1 MWSWY
6 VYYNC
11 TLKCLVISSGTE
23 KPAPAWLHLHQG
35 PLRQHLGPQGSEVT
49 AKAIETGSGRIQH
62 KDCPA
67 SAESDL
73 RTDFYHP
80 NANDGYQG
88 INILFTP
95 QMPMT
100 DIKVWTYFLPP
111 KCQWQISRYEHTFY
125 PTNANDRYQGMNRLL
140 PPKCQRRISRYKHTF
155 YPTNANDGYQGMNI
169 LFTTQMPM
177 TDIKV
182 WTYFLPHKCQW
193 QISRYEQTFT
203 TQMPMTEIS
212 RLMQMFTFKNIWQ
225 FTTMKMCSDA
235 IFCQTSCKI

>member
-1 MWSWY
+1 MSCHLLRNWKTCPRVTTSPPGTPSSASWS
-6 VYYNC
+6 
-11 TLKCLVISSGTE
+11 S
-23 KPAPAWLHLHQG
+23 
-35 PLRQHLGPQGSEVT
+35 
-49 AKAIETGSGRIQH
+49 RIGGH
-62 KDCPA
+62 C
-67 SAESDL
+67 ESD
-73 RTDFYHP
+73 RNRFWP
-80 NANDGYQG
+80 NSTQG
-88 INILFTP
+88 LSG
-95 QMPMT
+95 
-100 DIKVWTYFLPP
+100 
-111 KCQWQISRYEHTFY
+111 ISWIRSS
-125 PTNANDRYQGMNRLL
+125 NRLL

-225 FTTMKMCSDA
+225 FTTMKMCSGA

>member
-111 KCQWQISRYEHTFY
+111 KCQWQISRYE
-125 PTNANDRYQGMNRLL
+125 
-140 PPKCQRRISRYKHTF
+140 
-155 YPTNANDGYQGMNI
+155 
-169 LFTTQMPM
+169 
-177 TDIKV
+177 
-182 WTYFLPHKCQW
+182 
-193 QISRYEQTFT
+193 QTFT